1 MYPFLRYFSE
11 LIYLNLFKCARLGY
25 PLTCFMFSQF
35 HIINCPKNNTSLLLF
50 SELQSRSLRWNHW
63 LVYIG
68 VLWFFITVSSIHNIV
83 IHDQKVNYLYRCE
96 ILCIY
101 DQFKTERRKIKTTY
115 SHFNAIFS
123 DQQSYSSHPYPF
135 VQPNYKYSYPKD
147 QVNLSIRY

>member
-83 IHDQKVNYLYRCE
+83 IHDQKVNYLHRCE

-101 DQFKTERRKIKTTY
+101 DLINEEKLKQLILISMQSFQISNHIHLIRILLYNRTTNIRIQKI
-115 SHFNAIFS
+115 
-123 DQQSYSSHPYPF
+123 
-135 VQPNYKYSYPKD
+135 
-147 QVNLSIRY
+147 R